1 MDDTA
6 PHTPHGLQIATPE
19 VEEKFRDKLSE
30 MDLKEKEREVRVEAE
45 SSGLGYVNLVG
56 FPVDAETLLMIP
68 EEQSKA
74 MQTVAF
80 FRSGN
85 ELRVGSVVPDQP
97 GLLELL
103 AEAEQQ
109 HHVHV
114 VRYQISSH
122 SLAAVVKIYEHL
134 PHVRQEVRGVE
145 ITAADLDKYRGMFTT
160 FQDLSKKVHAVSLTD
175 VFTMILAGALQARAT
190 DVHIEAEETDVKVR
204 YRVDG
209 VLHTVATLPRDTWK
223 RVVNRIKLL
232 AHLKINVEDKPQD
245 GSITISLTKDKIDV
259 RVSTLPTEYG
269 ESVALRLLMA
279 SSADLT
285 LEDLGLQGPVLKQL
299 QREVTRPSG
308 LLLTSGPTGSGKT
321 TTLYAILNQLNTPD
335 NKIITLEDP
344 VEYKLKGVNQS
355 QVDAE
360 HGYTFAKGL
369 RSILRQDPDII
380 MVGEIRDL
388 DTAEIA
394 IQATL
399 TGHLVLSTVHTNNA
413 AQGIP
418 RLLAMGVKPFLLAPG
433 LNALMAQRLV
443 RRVCEHCREAAP
455 ISEELLARVEKAM
468 QGLAEFPEYTHMVH
482 RPFTFYRGRGCKEC
496 QDLGY
501 HGRIG
506 IFELLVKVPEIEK
519 EILSAQVSEYEIA
532 EIGRKRGMIS
542 MVQDGILKALAGI
555 TTVEEVFRVAEE
567 KAHE

>member
-1 MDDTA
+1 MDDNA
-6 PHTPHGLQIATPE
+6 PQTPHGLQVAPPE
-19 VEEKFRDKLSE
+19 TEQKFRDKLNE
-30 MDLKEKEREVRVEAE
+30 MDLKEKEREVRIEAE
-45 SSGLGYVNLVG
+45 AGGFGYVNLVG

-68 EEQSKA
+68 EEKCRA
-74 MQTVAF
+74 LQTVAF

-85 ELRVGSVVPDQP
+85 ELRVGSVDPNLAGVDA
-97 GLLELL
+97 LLTEV
-103 AEAEQQ
+103 EQQ

-114 VRYQISSH
+114 LRYQISQH
-122 SLAAVVKIYEHL
+122 SFEAVAKIYEHL
-134 PHVRQEVRGVE
+134 PHIRKEVKGVE
-145 ITAADLDKYRGMFTT
+145 ITAADLDKYKGMFEK
-160 FQDLSKKVHAVSLTD
+160 FQDLSTKVRDVSLTD
-175 VFTMILAGALQARAT
+175 VFTMILAGALQARST
-190 DVHIEAEETDVKVR
+190 DVHIEAEEEDVKIR

-209 VLHTVATLPRDTWK
+209 VLHNVATLPRDTWK

-232 AHLKINVEDKPQD
+232 AGLKINIENKPQD
-245 GSITISLTKDKIDV
+245 GSITISLAQDKIDV

-269 ESVALRLLMA
+269 ESVAMRLLMA

-299 QREVTRPSG
+299 KREVARPSG

-321 TTLYAILNQLNTPD
+321 TTLYAVLNQLNTQD

-355 QVDAE
+355 QVDAA
-360 HGYTFAKGL
+360 HDYTFAKGL
-369 RSILRQDPDII
+369 RSILRQDPDVI

-388 DTAEIA
+388 ETAEIA

-443 RRVCEHCREAAP
+443 RRICEHCREATP
-455 ISEELLARVEKAM
+455 ISEELLARVERSMK
-468 QGLAEFPEYTHMVH
+468 GLAEFPDYSHMVRH
-482 RPFTFYRGRGCKEC
+482 PFTFYRGRGCKEC

-501 HGRIG
+501 RGRIG

-519 EILSAQVSEYEIA
+519 QILSAQISEYEIE
-532 EIGRKRGMIS
+532 EIARKRGMIS

-567 KAHE
+567 EDHD